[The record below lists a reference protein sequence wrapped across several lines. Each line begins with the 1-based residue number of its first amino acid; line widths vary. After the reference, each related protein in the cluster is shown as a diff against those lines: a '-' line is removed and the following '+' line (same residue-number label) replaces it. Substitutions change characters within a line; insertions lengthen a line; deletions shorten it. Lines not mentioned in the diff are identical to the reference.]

1 MKNKIKL
8 IIPVINAALIF
19 LSCAALFKT
28 FVAWVDQ
35 GKFLLSLVFVTA
47 VCAFAG
53 FFLSYTGK
61 NASKKRNILYAVG
74 GAAAAEVIFWGFSIV
89 INTIIGKGALNKL
102 ACNIAVAVIIVLY
115 GVVSVLT
122 YKNLNTENKKSVKVL
137 SGALAVVLAGMF
149 VLQSGNMSVAV
160 RRATEKNYYDANEC
174 YRYDLDFY
182 EKLKNKEDVN
192 VLIIGDSIGE
202 GSGGEYGQLWFQ
214 LLENAVEKEY
224 GVKYRTRNVSFGG
237 NVAYCGYVSS
247 KIFADGT
254 DYDLAVL
261 CYSQNDGDLKTLGI
275 YYEAMI
281 RALRTKYDNIA
292 IISILESPQRSINQ
306 KMQTVIDI
314 CEYYEIPTADTITP
328 FNTAEIG
335 YDALTTDGVH
345 PNNEGQK
352 IYFETVMD
360 VIKAEYDKNI
370 ERLYSMPEPIIPEVR
385 NFDRFR
391 YLRAEEFK
399 RTDDVTYEAD
409 YAFANALLGLDF
421 DIQNGE
427 NRVEIFLDGE
437 SFHTMTSTWDFGFD
451 QRHIEPFCSGATAK
465 HSVKIVFLNKKAA
478 DSFRG
483 LIINP
488 DCNTVSGQ

>member
-1 MKNKIKL
+1 MKNKIRFV
-8 IIPVINAALIF
+8 IPVITAALLF
-19 LSCAALFKT
+19 AGCVALFRT
-28 FVAWVDQ
+28 YVAWVDQ
-35 GKFLLSLVFVTA
+35 GKFILSLAAVTLI
-47 VCAFAG
+47 CSFAG
-53 FFLSYTGK
+53 FFLSYSG
-61 NASKKRNILYAVG
+61 NGSKKRNILYAVG
-74 GAAAAEVIFWGFSIV
+74 GAAAAEVIFWGFGIV
-89 INTIIGKGALNKL
+89 INTLIGKGALNKL
-102 ACNIAVAVIIVLY
+102 AGNIAVAVIIVLY
-115 GVVSVLT
+115 GIVSVLT
-122 YKNLNTENKKSVKVL
+122 YKNLNTENKKRVKVL
-137 SGALAVVLAGMF
+137 SGVLAAVMAGMF
-149 VLQSGNMSVAV
+149 VLQAGNMAVAV

-202 GSGGEYGQLWFQ
+202 GAGGEYGQLWFQ

-237 NVAYCGYVSS
+237 NAAYCGYVSS

-292 IISILESPQRSINQ
+292 IISILESPQREITP
-306 KMQTVIDI
+306 KMQAIIDI
-314 CEYYEIPTADTITP
+314 CQYYEIPVADTITP

>member
-1 MKNKIKL
+1 MKKKL
-8 IIPVINAALIF
+8 VFTVPVINTVLLF

-61 NASKKRNILYAVG
+61 NALKKRNILSAVI
-74 GAAAAEVIFWGFSIV
+74 GAGAGEVIFWSCAIV
-89 INTIIGKGALNKL
+89 INTVIGKGALNKL
-102 ACNIAVAVIIVLY
+102 AANIAAAVIIVLY
-115 GVVSVLT
+115 GIVSVLT
-122 YKNLNTENKKSVKVL
+122 YKNLNTDNKKSVKVL
-137 SGALAVVLAGMF
+137 SGALAAVMAGMF
-149 VLQSGNMSVAV
+149 VLQSGNMAVAV

-202 GSGGEYGQLWFQ
+202 GSGGEYGKLWFQ
-214 LLENAVEKEY
+214 LLENNVEEEY

-237 NVAYCGYVSS
+237 NAAYCGYVSS

-261 CYSQNDGDLKTLGI
+261 CYSQNDGDLKTLAV

-281 RALRTKYDNIA
+281 RALRAKYDNIA

-314 CEYYEIPTADTITP
+314 CEYYDIPVADTITP

-360 VIKAEYDKNI
+360 VIRAEYGRNT
-370 ERLYSMPEPIIPEVR
+370 ERFYSMPEPMKPEVR
-385 NFDRFR
+385 NFDKFR
-391 YLRAEEFK
+391 YVRAEEFR
-399 RTDDVTYEAD
+399 RTDDVTFEAD
-409 YAFANALLGLDF
+409 YAFTNALLGLDS
-421 DIQNGE
+421 DIQCGE

-437 SFHTMTSTWDFGFD
+437 SFHTMTSTWDFGFN

-465 HSVKIVFLNKKAA
+465 HSVKIVFLNKAAA

-483 LIINP
+483 LIVNP
-488 DCNTVSGQ
+488 GQN

>member
-1 MKNKIKL
+1 MKSKIRYAV
-8 IIPVINAALIF
+8 PVINAALIV

-28 FVAWVDQ
+28 YVAWVDQ
-35 GKFLLSLVFVTA
+35 GKFILSLAAVTLI
-47 VCAFAG
+47 CGFAG
-53 FFLSYTGK
+53 FFLSYSG
-61 NASKKRNILYAVG
+61 NGSKKRNILYAVG
-74 GAAAAEVIFWGFSIV
+74 GAAAAEVIFWGFGIV
-89 INTIIGKGALNKL
+89 INTLIGKGGLNKL
-102 ACNIAVAVIIVLY
+102 AGNIAVAVIIVLY
-115 GVVSVLT
+115 GIVSVLT

-137 SGALAVVLAGMF
+137 SGVLAAVLAGMF
-149 VLQSGNMSVAV
+149 VLQAGNMAVAV

-202 GSGGEYGQLWFQ
+202 GAGGEYGIWFQ

-224 GVKYRTRNVSFGG
+224 GVNYRTRNVSFGG
-237 NVAYCGYVSS
+237 NAAYCGYVSS
-247 KIFADGT
+247 KIFADRT

-292 IISILESPQRSINQ
+292 IISILESPQREINQ

-314 CEYYEIPTADTITP
+314 CKYYEIPVADTITP
-328 FNTAEIG
+328 FNTSEIG
-335 YDALTTDGVH
+335 YDNLTTDGVH

-352 IYFETVMD
+352 IYFETVME
-360 VIKAEYDKNI
+360 VIRAEYNKNT
-370 ERLYSMPEPIIPEVR
+370 ERFYSMPEPMKLEVR
-385 NFDRFR
+385 DFDRFR
-391 YLRAEEFK
+391 YLRADEFK
-399 RTDDVTYEAD
+399 RIDDVTYEAD
-409 YAFANALLGLDF
+409 YSFDNALLGLDF
-421 DIQNGE
+421 GVRCGE
-427 NRVEIFLDGE
+427 NYVEIFLGGE
-437 SFHTMTSTWDFGFD
+437 SFHTMASTWDFGFD

>member
-74 GAAAAEVIFWGFSIV
+74 GAAAAEIVFWSFSIV
-89 INTIIGKGALNKL
+89 INTIIGKGGLNKL

-115 GVVSVLT
+115 GVVSVLM

-261 CYSQNDGDLKTLGI
+261 CYSQNDGSL
-275 YYEAMI
+275 
-281 RALRTKYDNIA
+281 
-292 IISILESPQRSINQ
+292 
-306 KMQTVIDI
+306 
-314 CEYYEIPTADTITP
+314 
-328 FNTAEIG
+328 AEHGQPENDRKWRHYRRPLHYGPCG
-335 YDALTTDGVH
+335 YG
-345 PNNEGQK
+345 
-352 IYFETVMD
+352 
-360 VIKAEYDKNI
+360 
-370 ERLYSMPEPIIPEVR
+370 RR
-385 NFDRFR
+385 
-391 YLRAEEFK
+391 
-399 RTDDVTYEAD
+399 
-409 YAFANALLGLDF
+409 
-421 DIQNGE
+421 
-427 NRVEIFLDGE
+427 
-437 SFHTMTSTWDFGFD
+437 
-451 QRHIEPFCSGATAK
+451 
-465 HSVKIVFLNKKAA
+465 KKAIRRHRHTRELQQ
-478 DSFRG
+478 DVEPQHK
-483 LIINP
+483 LPPLP
-488 DCNTVSGQ
+488 DAPLQPGILQGSGNHHR